1 MASVSQQTSAAR
13 EQMRLLANSVLL
25 SREALIRRFS
35 DAAGS
40 GCRDVA
46 RECGYP
52 LNLTATDYLR
62 MYEENGIARRVV
74 GAFADECWSIDPQ
87 VYEKEDQD
95 STPFETAWDEL
106 LDTIFPWHYLHRAD
120 EMSGVGR
127 FGLLLFGFDDGGNP
141 ASPAPNIDP
150 RTGVVTGSRSG
161 TKLLYHRV
169 FDETQVEVS
178 RWQTDKSSP
187 RYGLPDLYRLTL
199 SDLQTAPVGNNPLP
213 STKLDVHWT
222 RVLHLADNRTTSEV
236 FGTSRIKPVEHRL
249 LDLDKILSGSAEMYW
264 KAAFPGI
271 SFEALPEALANSDLL
286 DDDTKKDL
294 KDQTQRYEEGL
305 TRYFA
310 LVGMTAKPLA
320 VNLSEPTNFIIQ
332 QVQAIAASLAIPYR
346 VFMGSEAAHLAST
359 QDITTWNKRVAR
371 RQRLYLNPMVVRP
384 YVQRLIDVGVLP
396 KPEKFFVTWTDLNGL
411 SDKDKADVALK
422 RAQALMAYV
431 AGNVESAVPL
441 REFLTLVMG
450 LSPKEAD
457 AVFKAA
463 DKLTEEAR
471 QTPDPAAQKQA
482 EMDLQKELADK
493 QMKQAD
499 KIASK
504 DRAAMK
510 SQAKAKRKPTSPGAA
525 GAA

>member
-1 MASVSQQTSAAR
+1 MASDPRQTSAAR

-25 SREALIRRFS
+25 SREALIRRFA
-35 DAAGS
+35 DAGG
-40 GCRDVA
+40 GCRDLA

-52 LNLTATDYLR
+52 LNLSAKDYLR
-62 MYEENGIARRVV
+62 MYEEDGIARRVV

-87 VYEKEDQD
+87 VYEREDPAN
-95 STPFETAWDEL
+95 TPFEDAWDEL

-127 FGLLLFGFDDGGNP
+127 FGVLLFGFDDGGNP
-141 ASPAPNIDP
+141 LAPAPNIDP
-150 RTGVVTGSRSG
+150 RTGQATGTRTG

-169 FDETQVEVS
+169 FDETQVEVA
-178 RWQTDKSSP
+178 RWQTDKTSP
-187 RYGLPDLYRLTL
+187 RYGLPDLYRLTV
-199 SDLQTAPVGNNPLP
+199 SDLQTAPVGGEPPPN
-213 STKLDVHWT
+213 SKLDVHWT

-236 FGTSRIKPVEHRL
+236 FGTPRIKPVEHRL

-286 DDDTKKDL
+286 DEDTKKDL

-320 VNLSEPTNFIIQ
+320 VNLSEPTNFIVQ

-396 KPEKFFVTWTDLNGL
+396 RPKQFFVTWTDLNGL

-431 AGNVESAVPL
+431 SGNVEAAFPL
-441 REFLTLVMG
+441 KEFLTLVMG

-457 AVFKAA
+457 AVFAAA
-463 DKLTEEAR
+463 DRLTEAAR

-482 EMDLQKELADK
+482 EMDMQKELADQ
-493 QMKQAD
+493 QMKQDA
-499 KIASK
+499 KTAAQ
-504 DRAAMK
+504 DRKVMA
-510 SQAKAKRKPTSPGAA
+510 AKAKATRKPTSPGAA
-525 GAA
+525 AAA